1 MSELNIHQKMA
12 KITTE
17 LETVAKNLSVGAGR
31 SSYKAVGEADILA
44 AVKPLEEKY
53 GIYSY
58 PMDREVIHQDTKQW
72 VEDVIDKYN
81 FKDDKGEAL
90 PTIIQKQ
97 KTLHII
103 RLKTTYRFVDI
114 DNPSDFID
122 QVSIADGL
130 DPADKGSGKA
140 MTYADKYALMKAYKI
155 MTGDDPDQNH
165 SESYANNSYKKK
177 EKKEF
182 VQITTRMI
190 DDILE
195 LIGDDFSRTQK
206 VLAHYGVD
214 AFEKL
219 DVIKGVDCV
228 NMLKKGNANK

>member
-1 MSELNIHQKMA
+1 MSELNIFQKMA
-12 KITTE
+12 AITSE

-72 VEDVIDKYN
+72 VEDFIDKYS
-81 FKDDKGEAL
+81 FKDENGKSV

-103 RLKTTYRFVDI
+103 RVKTTYRFVNI
-114 DNPSDFID
+114 DVPSEYVD

-155 MTGDDPDQNH
+155 MTGDDPDQYH
-165 SESYANNSYKKK
+165 SNSYTTSAAKPNNIVLDKIKEVLGNDLKRIQTILDHYKVKSLDELDIAQQQQCYKQVTKK
-177 EKKEF
+177 
-182 VQITTRMI
+182 
-190 DDILE
+190 
-195 LIGDDFSRTQK
+195 
-206 VLAHYGVD
+206 
-214 AFEKL
+214 
-219 DVIKGVDCV
+219 
-228 NMLKKGNANK
+228 

>member
-1 MSELNIHQKMA
+1 MSEMNVVQKLA
-12 KITTE
+12 KITAE
-17 LETVAKNLSVGAGR
+17 LRTVAKNLSVGAGR
-31 SSYKAVGEADILA
+31 SSYKAVGEADILE

-58 PMDREVIHQDTKQW
+58 PADREVIHQDTKQW
-72 VEDVIDKYN
+72 VEDVIDKYS
-81 FKDDKGEAL
+81 FKDEKGKAI

-155 MTGDDPDQNH
+155 MTGDDPDQYH
-165 SESYANNSYKKK
+165 SSSYSTNDVKPNNIVLDRVKELLNNDMTRTNKILEHYKVKYLDELDVAQQQQVYKKLSAK
-177 EKKEF
+177 
-182 VQITTRMI
+182 
-190 DDILE
+190 
-195 LIGDDFSRTQK
+195 
-206 VLAHYGVD
+206 
-214 AFEKL
+214 
-219 DVIKGVDCV
+219 
-228 NMLKKGNANK
+228 